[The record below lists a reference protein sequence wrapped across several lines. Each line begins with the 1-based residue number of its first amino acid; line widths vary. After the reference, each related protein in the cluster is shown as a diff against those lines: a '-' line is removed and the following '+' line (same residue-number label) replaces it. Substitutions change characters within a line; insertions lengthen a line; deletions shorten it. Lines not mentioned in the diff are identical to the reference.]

1 MDTPRSSYDSVLIDS
16 LALESCDEGV
26 DPSVGARAQPIDE
39 LVMLAEQLGLDS
51 TWNWLGALAALLKDI
66 YRTSRAHQFS
76 GTPSGDDAHRPVD
89 SCEQAAA
96 EATDQIP
103 CIVQRYRALVSLN
116 TALAKALSAIRTSL
130 AHVDGVPPAARSSP
144 RRGLTPWQE
153 RRAID
158 YLLSH
163 LPTRISNA
171 ELAAACG
178 LSQSYFV
185 TAFRQA
191 TGETP
196 HLCLLRY
203 RVAKAKEL
211 LRGSMAIADIALACG
226 FADQSHLTRVFTK
239 QTGISP
245 GEWRRERRHEG
256 DRRDRPL
263 RPGGSLRSKRSTT
276 GLVGTASL

>member
-1 MDTPRSSYDSVLIDS
+1 MDTLRSSYDPVLINS
-16 LALESCDEGV
+16 LALESCDEAV

-39 LVMLAEQLGLDS
+39 LIILAEQLARDS
-51 TWNWLGALAALLKDI
+51 TWNWLGPLAALLKDI
-66 YRTSRAHQFS
+66 YRTSCAHQFS
-76 GTPSGDDAHRPVD
+76 GTATGGDAHGPAG

-96 EATDQIP
+96 EAIDQIP
-103 CIVQRYRALVSLN
+103 CVVQRYRALVSLN

-130 AHVDGVPPAARSSP
+130 AHVDGVPPAPRSSL
-144 RRGLTPWQE
+144 RRGLTRWQE
-153 RRAID
+153 RRATT

-163 LPTRISNA
+163 LGTRISNA

-178 LSQSYFV
+178 LSQGYFV
-185 TAFRQA
+185 TAFRRA

-226 FADQSHLTRVFTK
+226 FADQSHLTRVFTR

-256 DRRDRPL
+256 DRRVQAAATRFT
-263 RPGGSLRSKRSTT
+263 RI
-276 GLVGTASL
+276 V